1 MLKLF
6 FEKIWNVICVLFV
19 MAVYS
24 EFLWIPLLL
33 NLTFDMSFFQ
43 NIVVFVMALVFE
55 IIMVI
60 TLKEVEKSDEKENK
74 D

>member
-1 MLKLF
+1 MKLF

-33 NLTFDMSFFQ
+33 NLTCDMSFLQ

>member
-1 MLKLF
+1 MKLF

-24 EFLWIPLLL
+24 EFLWIPFLL
-33 NLTFDMSFFQ
+33 NLTCDMSFFQ
-43 NIVVFVMALVFE
+43 NIVVFVTALVFE

>member
-1 MLKLF
+1 MKLF
-6 FEKIWNVICVLFV
+6 FEKIWNVIRVLFV
-19 MAVYS
+19 MAVYF
-24 EFLWIPLLL
+24 EFVWIPLLL
-33 NLTFDMSFFQ
+33 NLTCDMSFFQ
-43 NIVVFVMALVFE
+43 NIVVFVTALVFE

>member
-1 MLKLF
+1 MKLF

-33 NLTFDMSFFQ
+33 NFTCDMSFFQ

-60 TLKEVEKSDEKENK
+60 TLKEVDKSDEKENK

>member
-1 MLKLF
+1 MKLF

-33 NLTFDMSFFQ
+33 NLTCDMSFFQ
-43 NIVVFVMALVFE
+43 KIVVFVTALVFE

>member
-1 MLKLF
+1 MKLF

-19 MAVYS
+19 MAVYF

>member
-1 MLKLF
+1 MKLF
-6 FEKIWNVICVLFV
+6 FEKIWNVIRVLFV
-19 MAVYS
+19 MAVYF

-33 NLTFDMSFFQ
+33 NLTCDMSFCQ
-43 NIVVFVMALVFE
+43 NIVVFVIALVFE

>member
-1 MLKLF
+1 MKLF

>member
-1 MLKLF
+1 MKLF

-33 NLTFDMSFFQ
+33 NSTCDMSFSQ
-43 NIVVFVMALVFE
+43 NIVVFVTALVFE

>member
-1 MLKLF
+1 MKLF

-33 NLTFDMSFFQ
+33 NLTCDMSFFQ
-43 NIVVFVMALVFE
+43 KIVVFVMALVFE

>member
-1 MLKLF
+1 MKLF
-6 FEKIWNVICVLFV
+6 FEKICNVICVLFV

-33 NLTFDMSFFQ
+33 NLTCDMSFFH

>member
-1 MLKLF
+1 MKLF

-24 EFLWIPLLL
+24 EFLWIQLLL
-33 NLTFDMSFFQ
+33 NLTCDMSFFQ
-43 NIVVFVMALVFE
+43 NIVVFVTALVFE